1 MHNFLLDFVEGGVRV
16 NNTYVDPSF
25 AEPDFYEAVFY
36 TLLQEKETYLDNNPD
51 GLGIVPTIKE
61 HPKNLLKKELYKQQV
76 KLGHWYKPWFINF
89 LRPCCVEV
97 FHDGKLIF
105 TDSLDCKHKLV
116 QFDLRPENEKE
127 LFTWM
132 NAIEKFKKQ
141 MSCDIAV
148 KNDIVHNST
157 EFDHIVDVKVK
168 PGEDFRQHYLGL
180 IVGRFYLGDSTDSPD
195 PNYHPDGLKDKN
207 SLEIIEDILY
217 FNSKVIS

>member
-1 MHNFLLDFVEGGVRV
+1 MHKFSLDFVDSSVKV
-16 NNTYVDPSF
+16 HNNFVDSSLM
-25 AEPDFYEAVFY
+25 EPDFYEVVFY

-51 GLGIVPTIKE
+51 GLGVVPTIRE
-61 HPKNLLKKELYKQQV
+61 HSKGLLKKELYRQQV
-76 KLGHWYKPWFINF
+76 KLNHWFQPWFIHF

-97 FHDGKLIF
+97 FYDGKLVF

-132 NAIEKFKKQ
+132 NVIEKFKKE
-141 MSCDIAV
+141 MPCDIAI
-148 KNDIVHNST
+148 KNDIVHDST

-168 PGEDFRQHYLGL
+168 PGEDFKQDYLGL
-180 IVGRFYLGDSTDSPD
+180 IVGRFYLGDSIDCPD

-217 FNSKVIS
+217 FNSKVIT